1 MFNTLFLRLKLRVLL
16 VVATFNSDIEQYI
29 ELRER
34 LSTLSFEKVRDD
46 LGKVLVQ
53 TIEAEEEFQ
62 EDADSYRQLADF
74 LELKSNQMGD
84 KADHL
89 EEKMKNL
96 NQIIG

>member
-1 MFNTLFLRLKLRVLL
+1 MFKTLITRIKLRVLL
-16 VVATFNSDIEQYI
+16 VVATFQSDIEQYI

-53 TIEAEEEFQ
+53 TIEAEESFQ

-74 LELKSNQMGD
+74 LELKSDQMGD

-89 EEKMKNL
+89 TNKLQNL
-96 NQIIG
+96 NQIIQ